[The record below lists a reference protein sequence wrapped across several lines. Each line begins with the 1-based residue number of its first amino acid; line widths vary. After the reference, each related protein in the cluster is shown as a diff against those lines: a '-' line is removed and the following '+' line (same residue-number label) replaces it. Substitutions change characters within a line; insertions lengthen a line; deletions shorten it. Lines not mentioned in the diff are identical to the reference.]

1 MFGGLLVLA
10 LAACPSSEAL
20 TAQVR
25 AATAGD
31 VDVDARIVD
40 DTVHVVVVAR
50 GDTTVERTL
59 DVATADCRTL
69 PDLVA
74 VVARRALSAL
84 PQTEPV
90 SVVASPTSS
99 PSPTSDHASPTSSPS
114 PTSDQVQ
121 TLQASATPAQTF
133 SVLGRVT
140 FGAGLGLAA
149 GGDARLGVGLRLPI
163 GVFVVD
169 VGVEVDGGLPQ
180 HLGAGYL
187 WSGAALATGRLGVQ
201 IDVGS
206 IGVVPF
212 VGASAGGLF
221 VAGRG
226 NVEDA
231 RAATFF
237 GRLAAGLAVDVGDVE
252 VGLAGEVSPHVVL
265 RAGTAT
271 TSLPGTRLV
280 ATAAWTFSLD

>member
-10 LAACPSSEAL
+10 LAGCPSSEAL

-31 VDVDARIVD
+31 VDVAASIVD
-40 DTVHVVVVAR
+40 DTVHVVIVAR

-59 DVATADCRTL
+59 DVATADCHTL
-69 PDLVA
+69 PDLVV
-74 VVARRALSAL
+74 VVARRALLAL

-90 SVVASPTSS
+90 PVAAS
-99 PSPTSDHASPTSSPS
+99 PSPSSSSSSSTTEQPLQPPQMPQAIVTSSQMMP
-114 PTSDQVQ
+114 
-121 TLQASATPAQTF
+121 L
-133 SVLGRVT
+133 LRVAL
-140 FGAGLGLAA
+140 GAGLVLPA
-149 GGDARLGVGLRLPI
+149 GGDARVGVGLRVPA

-169 VGVEVDGGLPQ
+169 VGAEVDGGLPQ
-180 HLGAGYL
+180 HLGAGHV
-187 WSGAALATGRLGVQ
+187 WSSAVLVTGRLGAR
-201 IDVGS
+201 IDVAS
-206 IGVVPF
+206 SAVVPF
-212 VGASAGGLF
+212 VGAGAGGLL

-231 RAATFF
+231 VAATFF
-237 GRLAAGLAVDVGDVE
+237 GRLAAGVAIDVGDIE
-252 VGLAGEVSPHVVL
+252 VGLAAEVSPHVVL

-280 ATAAWTFSLD
+280 ATAAWTFSLE